1 MRGNAASIP
10 QLAAVQ
16 AIADKSML
24 AGPGAGQ
31 CDERRKVGNVGRR
44 QPQLGRRSRN
54 ADCQVRHNGARPG
67 GRKGS
72 CRSLFFAVRV
82 AALATFVAE
91 RTPPAFEIE
100 LGKMTLEELDDDLL

>member
-1 MRGNAASIP
+1 M
-10 QLAAVQ
+10 
-16 AIADKSML
+16 
-24 AGPGAGQ
+24 
-31 CDERRKVGNVGRR
+31 
-44 QPQLGRRSRN
+44 
-54 ADCQVRHNGARPG
+54 RHNGARPG

-100 LGKMTLEELDDDLL
+100 LGKMTLEELDDGLL